1 MNSPRPYGGLLDF
14 IGPGIQPAVGNAGAS
29 SRTAQV
35 IEILRFDELFSVHI
49 IRPVLDPDLY
59 EVQRLYPMIYLAC
72 HIDHVRSSS
81 TKWRLSS
88 HDSSVLAHLDTK
100 EGMSPRSLATHLGVV
115 PSTLSAA
122 ISRLTKLGYIEST
135 PLATD
140 RRRKALRL
148 TALGAKAMASTSV
161 LNSERVRAMLSLLTQ
176 DERQTAVEG
185 LTLLAKAARQLA
197 KTK

>member
-1 MNSPRPYGGLLDF
+1 
-14 IGPGIQPAVGNAGAS
+14 
-29 SRTAQV
+29 
-35 IEILRFDELFSVHI
+35 
-49 IRPVLDPDLY
+49 
-59 EVQRLYPMIYLAC
+59 
-72 HIDHVRSSS
+72 
-81 TKWRLSS
+81 
-88 HDSSVLAHLDTK
+88 
-100 EGMSPRSLATHLGVV
+100 MSPRSLATHLGVV

>member
-1 MNSPRPYGGLLDF
+1 
-14 IGPGIQPAVGNAGAS
+14 
-29 SRTAQV
+29 
-35 IEILRFDELFSVHI
+35 
-49 IRPVLDPDLY
+49 VLDPDLY

-88 HDSSVLAHLDTK
+88 HDSSILAHLDTK

-122 ISRLTKLGYIEST
+122 ISRLTKLGYIESK
-135 PLATD
+135 PLASD
-140 RRRKALRL
+140 RRRKELRL

-161 LNSERVRAMLSLLTQ
+161 LDSERVRAMLVLLSP
-176 DERQTAVEG
+176 DERQAAVQG
-185 LTLLAKAARQLA
+185 LAILAKAARQLK